1 MSANHSME
9 LLEIKSLLLEQRA
22 LLDALFPNKIAIGF
36 IVERTGLTRQAVRKR
51 LIENYDIEDDFW
63 KENGKIFMTKKV
75 ALQMLKINIRG
86 V

>member
-9 LLEIKSLLLEQRA
+9 LLEIKNLLLEQRA
-22 LLDALFPNKIAIGF
+22 LLDALFPNKISISF
-36 IVERTGLTRQAVRKR
+36 VVERTGLSRQGVRKK

-75 ALQMLKINIRG
+75 ALQMLNINIRG